1 MYYLASHFNVVSS
14 YNFIVAGNKC
24 WSPLQSTIYLTFFLN
39 IALILFIVLRKTYFS
54 YMQFMMEAPLQVE
67 FDPSLFEVS
76 ATEPAPQ
83 PSISTLDTGSP
94 PTSTVPTTSDYPG
107 ALGFQLRFLQ
117 SSTAKSVTC
126 TVSQRDLTPSPMYLG
141 PLKYFIFNLIFSQQ

>member
-1 MYYLASHFNVVSS
+1 MMET
-14 YNFIVAGNKC
+14 
-24 WSPLQSTIYLTFFLN
+24 PLQ
-39 IALILFIVLRKTYFS
+39 
-54 YMQFMMEAPLQVE
+54 EE

-126 TVSQRDLTPSPMYLG
+126 TVSLRDLTLSPIYLG
-141 PLKYFIFNLIFSQQ
+141 PLKYLYLNCLVFFTKIIRLFFIKISDFFPPPPTVFFLQVFTTTTKNHFQRNNIDPQQCLNHF